1 MLNIH
6 DLIDSGRLWG
16 RVNRLAEFTRDDIP
30 WTRRAF
36 TPLFCEAR
44 QWLTQQMQEAGLKV
58 HLDAAGNLV
67 GRREGKQQI
76 SPLVTGSHCDTVVSG
91 GRFDGIIGVLAGI
104 EIAHRFRELNIEL
117 RHPLEVIDFLSEE
130 PSDYGI
136 SCVGSRAFSGELDSN
151 MLKAKNQQ
159 GETLADAM
167 RRIGANPDQLE
178 RPLRQSGE
186 TAAFVELH
194 IEQGPVLESENIPVG
209 IVTHIVGIR
218 RVLITVTGQPDHAGT
233 TPMNIRRDALVGASY
248 IIGQVRDMA
257 ESLSGN
263 PSYVV
268 ATIGRLTMTP
278 NVPNAVPG
286 WVELMLEVRSDSQ
299 QVLDIFPEQ
308 IMKLCRE
315 PLRALRLEIKL
326 EHVSRARPTVCSE
339 KVMQAIASA
348 AEGLNLDYRHL
359 PSGAGHDTVY
369 VEPTGPVGMIFIPC
383 LNGRSHCPE
392 ELISELQ
399 LARGA
404 TVLAQSLINLDECV

>member
-1 MLNIH
+1 M
-6 DLIDSGRLWG
+6 S
-16 RVNRLAEFTRDDIP
+16 
-30 WTRRAF
+30 
-36 TPLFCEAR
+36 
-44 QWLTQQMQEAGLKV
+44 
-58 HLDAAGNLV
+58 
-67 GRREGKQQI
+67 
-76 SPLVTGSHCDTVVSG
+76 
-91 GRFDGIIGVLAGI
+91 
-104 EIAHRFRELNIEL
+104 
-117 RHPLEVIDFLSEE
+117 
-130 PSDYGI
+130 
-136 SCVGSRAFSGELDSN
+136 
-151 MLKAKNQQ
+151 
-159 GETLADAM
+159 
-167 RRIGANPDQLE
+167 NPDQLE

-263 PSYVV
+263 PSYIV

-315 PLRALRLEIKL
+315 PLRALRLEVKL

-348 AEGLNLDYRHL
+348 AEGLNLNYRHL